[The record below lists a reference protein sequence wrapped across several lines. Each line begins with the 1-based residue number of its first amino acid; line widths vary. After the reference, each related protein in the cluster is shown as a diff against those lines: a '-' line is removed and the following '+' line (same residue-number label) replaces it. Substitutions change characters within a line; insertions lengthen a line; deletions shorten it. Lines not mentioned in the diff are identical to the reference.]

1 MIDRI
6 KKTMLAGLGLAFL
19 TKEKLEELSEDL
31 VEKGKLSG
39 KDRKEFMDE
48 LSEKAEDAR
57 KDVMGQIE
65 KITRDTLQKM
75 NIATRDDFLKL
86 ERQLKQLK
94 KAVKEIKAKD

>member
-39 KDRKEFMDE
+39 KDRKEFMDD
-48 LSEKAEDAR
+48 LSEKSEDAR

-65 KITRDTLQKM
+65 KITRDTLKKM

-86 ERQLKQLK
+86 ERQLKQVK